1 MVWYWKDGMSRQ
13 LNYHQGWYLSRK
25 QNKVLLFFHWNL
37 VTNSSDLFNSITFF
51 ACVLY
56 LLWEAM
62 LISYL
67 SIRTITLP
75 FNDIEELMLKTDFK
89 IFVRPY
95 SAQMD
100 SLRYSS
106 VPILQRAFT
115 ERVEPNLQ
123 FYVDFLDL
131 AGKVFLYSQW
141 LIINEIIINN
151 SFCR

>member
-1 MVWYWKDGMSRQ
+1 M
-13 LNYHQGWYLSRK
+13 
-25 QNKVLLFFHWNL
+25 
-37 VTNSSDLFNSITFF
+37 TNSSDLFNSITLF
-51 ACVLY
+51 ACVFY

-67 SIRTITLP
+67 SARTITLP

-89 IFVRPY
+89 IFLRPF

-123 FYVDFLDL
+123 FYVDFVDL
-131 AGKVFLYSQW
+131 AGEYFIFSQ
-141 LIINEIIINN
+141 
-151 SFCR
+151 